1 VSKQV
6 QIEESKFTRNE
17 EGLWQFSE
25 YRLAEV
31 PEALAKAAELQAQ
44 DMAAAAVGDS
54 SSSSSSSSS
63 GGEAAAPSS
72 SQSATEA
79 ALGLKKG
86 L

>member
-54 SSSSSSSSS
+54 SSSSSSS